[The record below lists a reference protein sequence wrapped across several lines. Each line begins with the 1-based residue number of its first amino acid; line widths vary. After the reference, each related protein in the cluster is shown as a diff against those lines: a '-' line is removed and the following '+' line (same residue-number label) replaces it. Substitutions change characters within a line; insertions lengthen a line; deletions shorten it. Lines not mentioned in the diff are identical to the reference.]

1 MTTMNKSGNLLK
13 RIHGRVTGFMASNT
27 IAMWLGSLILYAI
40 VTFYIVIQGVD
51 ALVFP
56 SRMDATR
63 IFMLCYG
70 IINAIFYFF
79 TMAMVCEPREYE
91 YSYAERV
98 ERYGKVIA
106 PMIVLLPLL
115 LPLCACLL
123 TATLAYRTVKLA
135 VSAYKRLET
144 KMLGEDKKC

>member
-1 MTTMNKSGNLLK
+1 MNKSGNLLK
-13 RIHGRVTGFMASNT
+13 RIHGRVTGFMASNP
-27 IAMWLGSLILYAI
+27 IAMGLGSLILYAI

-51 ALVFP
+51 SLIFP
-56 SRMDATR
+56 SRMNAAR

-70 IINAIFYFF
+70 IINAIFYIFV
-79 TMAMVCEPREYE
+79 MAMVCEPREHE

-106 PMIVLLPLL
+106 PMIVLFPLFLP
-115 LPLCACLL
+115 AWDCLL
-123 TATLAYRTVKLA
+123 IATLAYRTVELA
-135 VSAYKRLET
+135 ASAYKRLET

>member
-1 MTTMNKSGNLLK
+1 MTTMNTTGNLLK
-13 RIHGRVTGFMASNT
+13 RIHERMTGFMASNP

-56 SRMDATR
+56 SRMNAGR

-70 IINAIFYFF
+70 IINTIFYLF
-79 TMAMVCEPREYE
+79 TMAMVCEPREHE
-91 YSYAERV
+91 YSYTERA

-106 PMIVLLPLL
+106 PMIVLFPLL
-115 LPLCACLL
+115 LPAWTCLL
-123 TATLAYRTVKLA
+123 IATLAYRTVKLA
-135 VSAYKRLET
+135 GSAYKRLET

>member
-1 MTTMNKSGNLLK
+1 MNKSGNLLK
-13 RIHGRVTGFMASNT
+13 RIHGRVTGFMASNP

-56 SRMDATR
+56 SRMNAAR

-79 TMAMVCEPREYE
+79 TMAMVCEPREHE

-106 PMIVLLPLL
+106 PMIVLFPLL
-115 LPLCACLL
+115 LPAWDCLL
-123 TATLAYRTVKLA
+123 IATLAYRTVELA
-135 VSAYKRLET
+135 ASAYKRLES

>member
-1 MTTMNKSGNLLK
+1 MNKSGNLLK
-13 RIHGRVTGFMASNT
+13 RIHGCVTGFMASNP
-27 IAMWLGSLILYAI
+27 IAMWLGSLVLYAI

-56 SRMDATR
+56 SRMNATR

-70 IINAIFYFF
+70 IINTIFYFF
-79 TMAMVCEPREYE
+79 TMAMVCEPREHE

-106 PMIVLLPLL
+106 PMIVLFPLL
-115 LPLCACLL
+115 LPAWDCLL
-123 TATLAYRTVKLA
+123 IATLAYRTVELA
-135 VSAYKRLET
+135 ASAYKRLET

>member
-1 MTTMNKSGNLLK
+1 
-13 RIHGRVTGFMASNT
+13 MASNP
-27 IAMWLGSLILYAI
+27 IAMWLGSLVLYAI

-56 SRMDATR
+56 SRMNATR
-63 IFMLCYG
+63 IFLLCYG

-79 TMAMVCEPREYE
+79 AMVMVCEPPEYD

-98 ERYGKVIA
+98 ERYRKVIA
-106 PMIVLLPLL
+106 PMIVLFPLL
-115 LPLCACLL
+115 LPLWGCMLI
-123 TATLAYRTVKLA
+123 TTLAYRTVELT
-135 VSAYKRLET
+135 VSVYKRLET

>member
-1 MTTMNKSGNLLK
+1 
-13 RIHGRVTGFMASNT
+13 MASNP
-27 IAMWLGSLILYAI
+27 IAMWLGSLVLYAI

-56 SRMDATR
+56 SRMDAAR

-70 IINAIFYFF
+70 IINTIFYFF
-79 TMAMVCEPREYE
+79 VMAMVCEPSEHE

-106 PMIVLLPLL
+106 PMIVLFPLL
-115 LPLCACLL
+115 LPLWDCMLI
-123 TATLAYRTVKLA
+123 ATLAYRTVELA
-135 VSAYKRLET
+135 ASAYKRLET

>member
-1 MTTMNKSGNLLK
+1 MNKSGNLLK
-13 RIHGRVTGFMASNT
+13 RIHGRVTGFMASNP
-27 IAMWLGSLILYAI
+27 IPMVLGSLILYAI

-56 SRMDATR
+56 SRMNAAR

-79 TMAMVCEPREYE
+79 TMAMVCEPREHE
-91 YSYAERV
+91 YSHAERV

-106 PMIVLLPLL
+106 PMIVLFPLL
-115 LPLCACLL
+115 LPAWDCLL
-123 TATLAYRTVKLA
+123 IATLAYRTVELA
-135 VSAYKRLET
+135 ASAYKRLET